1 MTEIGLLITGVLNP
15 ESLNIRPFFSHKVF
29 TTENENGLRLTNHQ
43 SNKLVAYTQITPPE
57 FTQIGKTSLNH
68 LSILSFRR
76 HKIFE
81 QIAQKQMSVSSFELA
96 DAGSIPITKK
106 RDIQV
111 STRYTRTQNQPMPVI
126 SFGSSGTSVRAL
138 QKLLIANG
146 YGIPIDGV
154 FGPVTEIAVKAFQN
168 RRSLSTDG
176 VVGQKTW
183 WELTM

>member
-1 MTEIGLLITGVLNP
+1 MTEIGLLMMGVLNP
-15 ESLNIRPFFSHKVF
+15 KSLNVPHFLSQKIFPR
-29 TTENENGLRLTNHQ
+29 ENGMGLTNHQ
-43 SNKLVAYTQITPPE
+43 SNKLAVYPQITPPE
-57 FTQIGKTSLNH
+57 FTQIGITSPNH

-81 QIAQKQMSVSSFELA
+81 QITQKQMPLSSFKVA
-96 DAGSIPITKK
+96 DAGNIPITKK
-106 RDIQV
+106 RGIPV
-111 STRYTRTQNQPMPVI
+111 STRYPRTQNQPMPVI
-126 SFGSSGTSVRAL
+126 SFGSSGISVRAL

-154 FGPVTEIAVKAFQN
+154 FGPVTETAVKAFQN
-168 RRSLSTDG
+168 RRRLSTDG